1 MASQKTINVLN
12 KCGVNA
18 KVWAD
23 RQNNYATTLLIFITE
38 SIGFRM
44 CLVTIM
50 ERKLFPTID
59 FYDLRMGSL
68 EYLKNINLLLFDYL
82 IIVICYPQ
90 NG

>member
-1 MASQKTINVLN
+1 MGLLRMISVHS

-18 KVWAD
+18 KVWVN
-23 RQNNYATTLLIFITE
+23 RQNNYATMLLTFITE
-38 SIGFRM
+38 SIGYRM
-44 CLVTIM
+44 CLGTIM
-50 ERKLFPTID
+50 GRKLFPTID
-59 FYDLRMGSL
+59 FYDLRMDSL

>member
-1 MASQKTINVLN
+1 MINVHS

-18 KVWAD
+18 KLWAD
-23 RQNNYATTLLIFITE
+23 RQNNYATTLLIYIIE

-44 CLVTIM
+44 CLATTM
-50 ERKLFPTID
+50 ERKLFPIID
-59 FYDLRMGSL
+59 FYDLRMDSL
-68 EYLKNINLLLFDYL
+68 EYLININLLLFDYL